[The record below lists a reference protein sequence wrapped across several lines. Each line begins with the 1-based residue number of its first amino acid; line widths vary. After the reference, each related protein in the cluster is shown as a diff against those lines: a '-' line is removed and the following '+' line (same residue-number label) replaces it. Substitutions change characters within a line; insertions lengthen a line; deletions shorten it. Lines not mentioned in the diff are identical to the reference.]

1 MKKMVF
7 GMSMKTLFPNK
18 SRLQILS
25 IALSASHNKLLLRK
39 IYSLSLL
46 NFRRAMRYAINHK

>member
-46 NFRRAMRYAINHK
+46 NFRRARR